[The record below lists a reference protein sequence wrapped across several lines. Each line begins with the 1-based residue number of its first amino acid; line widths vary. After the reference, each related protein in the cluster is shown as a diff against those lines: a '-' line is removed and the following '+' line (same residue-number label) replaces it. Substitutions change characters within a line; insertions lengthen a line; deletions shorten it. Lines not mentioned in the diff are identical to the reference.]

1 MAEMINNPEILNKAV
16 EEVDKVVG
24 KGRLVQEQDI
34 PNLNYIKAF
43 TREAFR
49 LHPLHSFNPPH
60 LSLSETVV
68 AGYRIPKGSHVIL
81 SRRGLGRNPEVWD
94 RPLEFRP
101 ERHLFTGG
109 NANRCNGSPE
119 EVLLTEP
126 NLRFISFSTGRRGC
140 IGITLGTVMTVMLLA
155 RIVQG
160 FSWMKPPELSK
171 ISLEESDRDL
181 SLANPLVICAKP
193 RLPSHFYV
201 PIIKE

>member
-1 MAEMINNPEILNKAV
+1 MIAGIDNPANAVEWAMAEMINNPEILSKAV

-24 KGRLVQEQDI
+24 KERLVQEQDI
-34 PNLNYIKAF
+34 PNLNYIK
-43 TREAFR
+43 TI
-49 LHPLHSFNPPH
+49 
-60 LSLSETVV
+60 V

-81 SRRGLGRNPEVWD
+81 SRRGLGRNPKVWD
-94 RPLEFRP
+94 RPLEFKP
-101 ERHLFTGG
+101 ERHLFNGG

-160 FSWMKPPELSK
+160 FSWMKPPELSN
-171 ISLEESDRDL
+171 ISLKESDRDL
-181 SLANPLVICAKP
+181 SLANPLALCAEP
-193 RLPSHFYV
+193 RVPSHLYV
-201 PIIKE
+201 PIINE